1 MLHTLKVTITVY
13 VFSMFCY
20 SVWYLLQYYDVA
32 GLRMPDEWIGSL
44 CYLPHGARVLMFCF
58 FRYYSLP
65 GLYLAEITG
74 PALIHHAD
82 YMYGWSVAAI
92 ASLFSV
98 AASVELV
105 KWTRATPGFFSFFKK
120 VNFENYK
127 FLYLV
132 IVVSSLLNGLLVNL
146 TLSIINPLNPIDV
159 ITVFRFAV
167 GDFLGAI
174 AVIAT
179 LWVIFRTLID
189 TRLIIDP
196 RAEDKS

>member
-74 PALIHHAD
+74 PALIHHND

-132 IVVSSLLNGLLVNL
+132 IIVSSLLNGILVNVI
-146 TLSIINPLNPIDV
+146 LSLINQINTIDV

-167 GDFLGAI
+167 GDFLGSI

-179 LWVIFRTLID
+179 LFVIFRTLVD

-196 RAEDKS
+196 RSDSK

>member
-1 MLHTLKVTITVY
+1 MIHTLKVTITVY
-13 VFSMFCY
+13 VFAMFCY
-20 SVWYLLQYYDVA
+20 SVWYFLQVLDLA
-32 GLRMPDEWIGSL
+32 GMNPNGEWLGSL

-58 FRYYSLP
+58 FRYHSLP

-74 PALIHHAD
+74 PSLIHHDD
-82 YMYGWSVAAI
+82 YMNGWPIAAF

-98 AASVELV
+98 AAAVELV

-132 IVVSSLLNGLLVNL
+132 IVVSALLNGLLVNVI
-146 TLSIINPLNPIDV
+146 LSIINATNSISV

-167 GDFLGAI
+167 GDFFGAI
-174 AVIAT
+174 AVIAA
-179 LWVIFRTLID
+179 LWIIFRTLVD
-189 TRLIIDP
+189 TRLIVDP
-196 RAEDKS
+196 RLED

>member
-1 MLHTLKVTITVY
+1 MLHLLKVTITVY

-20 SVWYLLQYYDVA
+20 AVWYPLQVIDLA
-32 GLRMPDEWIGSL
+32 NLNPNREWVGSL

-58 FRYYSLP
+58 FRYQSLP
-65 GLYLAEITG
+65 GLYLAEISG
-74 PALIHHAD
+74 PSLINNQG
-82 YMYGWSVAAI
+82 YMTGWSIAAL

-132 IVVSSLLNGLLVNL
+132 VIVSSLLNAILVNIV
-146 TLSIINPLNPIDV
+146 LSVINWTDSISA

-167 GDFLGAI
+167 GDFLGAS
-174 AVIAT
+174 AVIIALWIMFKT
-179 LWVIFRTLID
+179 LVD
-189 TRLIIDP
+189 TRLILDP
-196 RAEDKS
+196 EDK

>member
-1 MLHTLKVTITVY
+1 MLHAIKVTITVY

-20 SVWYLLQYYDVA
+20 SVWYFLQVLDIA
-32 GLRMPDEWIGSL
+32 NMNPNDEWVGSL

-74 PALIHHAD
+74 PALIHHND
-82 YMYGWSVAAI
+82 YMEGWSIAAI

-98 AASVELV
+98 VAAVELV
-105 KWTRATPGFFSFFKK
+105 KWTRATPGFFSFFKE

-132 IVVSSLLNGLLVNL
+132 IIVSSLLNGLLVNSI
-146 TLSIINPLNPIDV
+146 LSVINSINSISV

-174 AVIAT
+174 AVIAA
-179 LWVIFRTLID
+179 LWIIFRTLVD
-189 TRLIIDP
+189 TRLIVDP
-196 RAEDKS
+196 RIEDK

>member
-1 MLHTLKVTITVY
+1 MLHAIKVTITVY

-20 SVWYLLQYYDVA
+20 SVWYFLQVLDIA
-32 GLRMPDEWIGSL
+32 NMNPNDEWVGSL

-74 PALIHHAD
+74 PALIHHND
-82 YMYGWSVAAI
+82 YMDGWSTAAV

-98 AASVELV
+98 VAAVELV
-105 KWTRATPGFFSFFKK
+105 KWTRATPGFFSFFKE

-132 IVVSSLLNGLLVNL
+132 IIVSSLLNGLLVNSI
-146 TLSIINPLNPIDV
+146 LSVINSINSISV

-174 AVIAT
+174 AVIAA
-179 LWVIFRTLID
+179 LWIIFRTLVD
-189 TRLIIDP
+189 TRLIVDP
-196 RAEDKS
+196 RIEDK

>member
-1 MLHTLKVTITVY
+1 MLHTVKVTITVY

-74 PALIHHAD
+74 PALIHHSD
-82 YMYGWSVAAI
+82 YMDGWSVASI

-98 AASVELV
+98 VAAVELV

-132 IVVSSLLNGLLVNL
+132 IIVSSLLNGLLVNVI
-146 TLSIINPLNPIDV
+146 LSIINPLNSIDV

-174 AVIAT
+174 AVIGT
-179 LWVIFRTLID
+179 LFIIFRTLID
-189 TRLIIDP
+189 TRLIVDQ
-196 RAEDKS
+196 RAD

>member
-1 MLHTLKVTITVY
+1 MIHTIKVTITVY

-20 SVWYLLQYYDVA
+20 SVWYFLQVLDIA
-32 GLRMPDEWIGSL
+32 NMNPNGEWVGSL
-44 CYLPHGARVLMFCF
+44 CYLPHGSRVLMFCF

-74 PALIHHAD
+74 PSLIHHND
-82 YMYGWSVAAI
+82 YMEGWSIAAI

-98 AASVELV
+98 VAAVELV
-105 KWTRATPGFFSFFKK
+105 KWTRATPGFFSFFKE

-132 IVVSSLLNGLLVNL
+132 IIVSSLLNGLLANL
-146 TLSIINPLNPIDV
+146 ILSIINSINTISV
-159 ITVFRFAV
+159 VTVFRFAV
-167 GDFLGAI
+167 GDFLGAT

-179 LWVIFRTLID
+179 LWIIFRTLID
-189 TRLIIDP
+189 TRLIVDP
-196 RAEDKS
+196 RIKD

>member
-1 MLHTLKVTITVY
+1 MIHTIKVTITVY

-20 SVWYLLQYYDVA
+20 SVWYFLQVLDIA
-32 GLRMPDEWIGSL
+32 NMNPNGEWVGSL
-44 CYLPHGARVLMFCF
+44 CYLPHGSRVLMFCF

-74 PALIHHAD
+74 PSLIHHND
-82 YMYGWSVAAI
+82 YMEGWSIAAI

-98 AASVELV
+98 VAAVELV
-105 KWTRATPGFFSFFKK
+105 KWTRATPGFFSFFKE

-132 IVVSSLLNGLLVNL
+132 IIVSSLLNGLLVNL
-146 TLSIINPLNPIDV
+146 ILTVINTTTAISV
-159 ITVFRFAV
+159 VTVFRFAV
-167 GDFLGAI
+167 GDFLGAL

-179 LWVIFRTLID
+179 LWIIFRTLID

-196 RAEDKS
+196 RVED

>member
-1 MLHTLKVTITVY
+1 MIHTIKVTITVY

-20 SVWYLLQYYDVA
+20 SVWYFLQVLDIA
-32 GLRMPDEWIGSL
+32 NMNPNDEWVGSL

-74 PALIHHAD
+74 PAVINHND
-82 YMYGWSVAAI
+82 YMEGWSIAAI
-92 ASLFSV
+92 ASFFSV
-98 AASVELV
+98 VAAVELV
-105 KWTRATPGFFSFFKK
+105 KWTRATPGFFSFFKE

-132 IVVSSLLNGLLVNL
+132 IIVSSLLNGLLVNL
-146 TLSIINPLNPIDV
+146 ILSIINSTSSISV
-159 ITVFRFAV
+159 VTVFRFAV
-167 GDFLGAI
+167 GDFLGAT

-179 LWVIFRTLID
+179 LWIIFRTLVD
-189 TRLIIDP
+189 TRLIVDP
-196 RAEDKS
+196 RIED

>member
-1 MLHTLKVTITVY
+1 MIHTIKVTITVY

-20 SVWYLLQYYDVA
+20 SVWYFLQVLDIA
-32 GLRMPDEWIGSL
+32 NMNPNDEWVGSL

-74 PALIHHAD
+74 PSLIHHND
-82 YMYGWSVAAI
+82 YMEGWSIAAI

-98 AASVELV
+98 VAAVELV
-105 KWTRATPGFFSFFKK
+105 KWTRATPGFFSFFKE

-132 IVVSSLLNGLLVNL
+132 IIVSSLLNGLLVNL
-146 TLSIINPLNPIDV
+146 ILSVINSISSISV

-167 GDFLGAI
+167 GDFLGAT
-174 AVIAT
+174 AVIAA
-179 LWVIFRTLID
+179 LWIIFRTLVD
-189 TRLIIDP
+189 TRLIVDQKI
-196 RAEDKS
+196 ED